1 MLCIYFVYLRTRIIR
16 CIESVIK
23 SLGCCILVIC
33 DLYLEDLT
41 GARRVT
47 CALWGAGAPARGNT
61 GQERGN
67 MGYGTEEQHICLLCR
82 REIYSSN
89 K

>member
-1 MLCIYFVYLRTRIIR
+1 MRFVLRGFNGGET
-16 CIESVIK
+16 
-23 SLGCCILVIC
+23 C
-33 DLYLEDLT
+33 DL
-41 GARRVT
+41 
-47 CALWGAGAPARGNT
+47 LWGAGAPARGNT

-82 REIYSSN
+82 REIYNSN